1 MRTYNLYKMY
11 LQSLELNGFKSFPDK
26 ISLDFDKGLT
36 CVVGP
41 NGSGKSNIGDAV
53 RWVLGEQSSKSL
65 RGSNMQDVIFSGTQ
79 TRKAGKFAQV
89 TLNIENSDRALNRDD
104 DLVSVSRKLYKNG
117 DSEYIINGEQ
127 VRLKDV
133 IELFMDTGLGKDGY
147 SIIGQGKIADIVSSK
162 STERREIFE
171 EAAGISKFRYKKLE
185 SERKLSHAQDN
196 ILRLNDIL
204 AELES
209 RVGPLK
215 TQSEKAKKYLEL
227 RDVKK
232 DLDVSL
238 SVCRYN
244 ELKEK
249 LSGLEDK
256 LLTAQ
261 SEYETLSR
269 ELDEL
274 DESIDKSNLERAG
287 CNDKIDSL
295 REKIR
300 LAEQE
305 HGDINAKI
313 AVLHNDIEH
322 INSQIVENTLSV
334 KEFDSSSESFKLKIE
349 EKEAELAKLRDQI
362 DALNKQT
369 EKTQEELYG
378 TESKETEFDQGI
390 KQNSQNINSLYIKKS
405 ELEFTIANEQNN
417 IIEYEKQISEGEKYI
432 AEAEQEQNRI
442 LKERT
447 EINVAFSAAQ
457 EKLNEHSN
465 RISGFTKLFDSK
477 QSQYE
482 AKSGEFNSLKLKIG
496 ELKNRLLILSDLE
509 NSMEGFSASVKQ
521 IIKVSKAGR
530 ISGILG
536 SVAQIVT
543 VDAKYSIAIETALGA
558 AMQNIVVEN
567 EETAKRCIRHL
578 KEIKGG
584 RATFLPLTSIK
595 PRELNVNHL
604 NFSQGFISTADKLV
618 SFDDKYKNII
628 SNLLGRIVVTEDLDS
643 AVVIAKANNYSFKIV
658 TLDGQIINAGGSFT
672 GGSASRSTG
681 ILSRKNEIDKINA
694 ELLKS
699 QNENEKL
706 EKELIGLKEEITKL
720 KFDIDGEREIQ
731 NEHKEDMVRF
741 ESELTRLSDL
751 SRQYD
756 SRLDDYDSQIDSL
769 NKRIAK
775 AKETVKASSE
785 ELVLTEEN
793 IKAYEKKTSD
803 SLSRL
808 QSYKDK
814 RQELSAKLSN
824 LKIETISLSKDEQT
838 ILLSIEQIKESV
850 DNSNNMK
857 VKLSLKIM
865 EQKEQISAKEKEIG
879 DLKSAAQSSD
889 ESIKNAEKEIKL
901 CQAQYQTLEAKSSK
915 LRAYQKIKISERENV
930 SREIERSGEKKL
942 SVENEIEKILSALYD
957 EYELTR
963 SEALK
968 LSRPVENIS
977 EATKELNSIKNKIRA
992 LGSVNID
999 SIEEYKEVSERYE
1012 FLSSQL
1018 KDVLKSKADLEK
1030 LIADLT
1036 EQMIAIFSD
1045 NFNKINEN
1053 FKVIFSELF
1062 GGGSGELV
1070 LTDPEHILESGIEI
1084 KVAPPGKVIKNLLS
1098 LSGGEQAFVAIAIYF
1113 AILKVK
1119 PSPFCILDEI
1129 EAALDDVNVTKY
1141 AQYLRNFSDKT
1152 QFILVSHR
1160 RGTMEE
1166 ADVLYGVT
1174 MQEKGVSKLLRLD
1187 ASQTQIE
1194 MD

>member
-1 MRTYNLYKMY
+1 MY

-79 TRKAGKFAQV
+79 SRKAGKFAQV

-133 IELFMDTGLGKDGY
+133 LELFMDTGLGKDGY

-185 SERKLSHAQDN
+185 SERKLLHAQDN

-238 SVCRYN
+238 SVYRYN

-261 SEYETLSR
+261 NEYETLAR

-274 DESIDKSNLERAG
+274 DENIDKSNLERAEF
-287 CNDKIDSL
+287 NDKIDSL
-295 REKIR
+295 RSQIHSV
-300 LAEQE
+300 EQQKGE
-305 HGDINAKI
+305 LNSKI
-313 AVLHNDIEH
+313 AVLQNDIEH
-322 INSQIVENTLSV
+322 INSQIVENTLSI
-334 KEFDSSSESFKLKIE
+334 KDLDSSSEEFKAKIG
-349 EKEAELAKLRDQI
+349 EKESELSKIREQLDLVNNRSAE
-362 DALNKQT
+362 
-369 EKTQEELYG
+369 TQEELYG
-378 TESKETEFDQGI
+378 IESKESEFDQGI
-390 KQNSQNINSLYIKKS
+390 QQNSQNINALYIKKS
-405 ELEFTIANEQNN
+405 ELEFTVANEQTN
-417 IIEYEKQISEGEKYI
+417 IGEYEKQIIEGKKYI
-432 AEAEQEQNRI
+432 AEAEEEQKRI
-442 LKERT
+442 LKERAD
-447 EINVAFSAAQ
+447 INAAFLAVD
-457 EKLNEHSN
+457 EKLAEYTN
-465 RISGFTKLFDSK
+465 RISGFVKLYESK
-477 QSQYE
+477 KNQHESKTT
-482 AKSGEFNSLKLKIG
+482 AFNSLRLKIG

-509 NSMEGFSASVKQ
+509 NSMEGFSSSVKQ
-521 IIKVSKAGR
+521 IIKASKSGR
-530 ISGILG
+530 ISGISG
-536 SVAQIVT
+536 SVAQLIT
-543 VDAKYSIAIETALGA
+543 VEPKYSLAIETALGA
-558 AMQNIVVEN
+558 AMQNVVVEN

-578 KEIKGG
+578 KEIRGG

-595 PRELNVNHL
+595 PREFNVSQIDK
-604 NFSQGFISTADKLV
+604 FQGFVSTADKLV
-618 SFDDKYKNII
+618 RYDLKYKNII
-628 SNLLGRIVVTEDLDS
+628 SNLLERIVVAEDLDS
-643 AVVIAKANNYSFKIV
+643 AAAIAKSNNYTFKIV
-658 TLDGQIINAGGSFT
+658 TLDGQVINAGGSFT

-681 ILSRKNEIDKINA
+681 ILSRKNEIDELRA
-694 ELLKS
+694 ELLKV
-699 QNENEKL
+699 QGEEEKL
-706 EKELIGLKEEITKL
+706 AKELDTLKEEITKL
-720 KFDIDGEREIQ
+720 EFNIDGEREIQ
-731 NEHKEDMVRF
+731 NEHKEDKVRF
-741 ESELTRLSDL
+741 EAELTRLSDL
-751 SRQYD
+751 SKQYD
-756 SRLDDYDSQIDSL
+756 NRLDDYESQIESF
-769 NKRIAK
+769 KQKIAK
-775 AKETVKASSE
+775 SKETIVISSE
-785 ELVLTEEN
+785 ELISTEEN
-793 IKAYEKKTSD
+793 IKAYEKKASD

-808 QSYKDK
+808 RSYKDK
-814 RQELSAKLSN
+814 REELSAKLSG
-824 LKIETISLSKDEQT
+824 LKIETISLTKDEQT
-838 ILLSIEQIKESV
+838 ILLSIEQIKESAE
-850 DNSNNMK
+850 NSNNMK

-865 EQKEQISAKEKEIG
+865 EQKEQISAKEKEID
-879 DLKSAAQSSD
+879 DLRSAIESSKKNI
-889 ESIKNAEKEIKL
+889 ESAENEIKS
-901 CQAQYQTLEAKSSK
+901 CQAQYQTLEAQSAK
-915 LRAYQKIKISERENV
+915 LRSYQKIKISERENV
-930 SREIERSGEKKL
+930 SRELERSSEKKVN
-942 SVENEIEKILSALYD
+942 VENEIDKILTSLYE

-968 LSRPVENIS
+968 LSQPIENIS
-977 EATKELNSIKNKIRA
+977 AATKELNSIKNKIRA

-999 SIEEYKEVSERYE
+999 AIEEYREVSERYE
-1012 FLSSQL
+1012 FLSHQL
-1018 KDVLKSKADLEK
+1018 KDVLKSKAELEK

-1036 EQMIAIFSD
+1036 EEMIAIFSD
-1045 NFNKINEN
+1045 SFNKINEN

-1070 LTDPEHILESGIEI
+1070 LTDPENLLESGIEI

-1187 ASQTQIE
+1187 SGQTQIE
-1194 MD
+1194 VD

>member
-1 MRTYNLYKMY
+1 MY

-79 TRKAGKFAQV
+79 TRKPGKFAQV

-133 IELFMDTGLGKDGY
+133 LELFMDTGLGKDGY

-204 AELES
+204 AELEG

-238 SVCRYN
+238 SVYRYN
-244 ELKEK
+244 ELRDK

-261 SEYETLSR
+261 NEYEVLTR

-274 DESIDKSNLERAG
+274 DESIDKSNLERAE

-295 REKIR
+295 RSQIHSI
-300 LAEQE
+300 EQQRGE
-305 HGDINAKI
+305 LNAKI
-313 AVLHNDIEH
+313 AVLQNDIEH
-322 INSQIVENTLSV
+322 INSQIVENTLSI
-334 KEFDSSSESFKLKIE
+334 KELDSSSEDFKAKID
-349 EKEAELAKLRDQI
+349 EKESELAKIREQLDS
-362 DALNKQT
+362 ANKQT
-369 EKTQEELYG
+369 QETQEELYG
-378 TESKETEFDQGI
+378 IESKESEFDRGI
-390 KQNSQNINSLYIKKS
+390 KQNSQSINALYIKKS
-405 ELEFTIANEQNN
+405 ELEFTVANEQNN
-417 IIEYEKQISEGEKYI
+417 IGEYEKQISEGEKYI
-432 AEAEQEQNRI
+432 TEAEEEQKRI
-442 LKERT
+442 LKERAET
-447 EINVAFSAAQ
+447 NAAYLSIK
-457 EKLNEHSN
+457 EKLAEYTN
-465 RISGFTKLFDSK
+465 RISGYTKLYDSK
-477 QSQYE
+477 RSQHE
-482 AKSGEFNSLKLKIG
+482 AKTTAFNSLQLKIG
-496 ELKNRLLILSDLE
+496 DLKNRLLILSDLE
-509 NSMEGFSASVKQ
+509 NSMEGFSSSVKQ
-521 IIKVSKAGR
+521 IIKASKAGR
-530 ISGILG
+530 ISGISG
-536 SVAQIVT
+536 SVAQLIT
-543 VDAKYSIAIETALGA
+543 VDAKFSLAIETALGA
-558 AMQNIVVEN
+558 AMQNVVVEN

-578 KEIKGG
+578 KEIRGG

-595 PRELNVNHL
+595 PRELNL
-604 NFSQGFISTADKLV
+604 SQIDKSQGFISTADKLV
-618 SFDDKYKNII
+618 RYDPRYKNII
-628 SNLLGRIVVTEDLDS
+628 SNLLGRIVVAEDLDS
-643 AVVIAKANNYSFKIV
+643 AATIAKSNNYTFKVV
-658 TLDGQIINAGGSFT
+658 TLDGQVINAGGSFT

-681 ILSRKNEIDKINA
+681 ILSRKNEIDKLNA

-699 QNENEKL
+699 QEEKEKL
-706 EKELIGLKEEITKL
+706 ANELTVLKEEITKL
-720 KFDIDGEREIQ
+720 QFDIDGEREIQ

-741 ESELTRLSDL
+741 EAELTRLTDL
-751 SRQYD
+751 SKQYD
-756 SRLDDYDSQIDSL
+756 NRLDDYDSQIENFKQKITKS
-769 NKRIAK
+769 
-775 AKETVKASSE
+775 KETVKTSSE
-785 ELVLTEEN
+785 ELVHTEKS
-793 IKAYEKKTSD
+793 IKDYEKKASD

-814 RQELSAKLSN
+814 REELSGKLSS

-838 ILLSIEQIKESV
+838 VLLSIEQIKESAE
-850 DNSNNMK
+850 NSNNMK

-865 EQKEQISAKEKEIG
+865 EQKEQISVKEKEIS
-879 DLKSAAQSSD
+879 DLRSDIESSK
-889 ESIKNAEKEIKL
+889 ENIQNAENEIKS

-915 LRAYQKIKISERENV
+915 LRSYQKIKMSERENV
-930 SREIERSGEKKL
+930 SRELERSGEKKV
-942 SVENEIEKILSALYD
+942 SVESEIEKILSSLYE

-968 LSRPVENIS
+968 LAQPLENIS

-1012 FLSSQL
+1012 FLSHQL
-1018 KDVLKSKADLEK
+1018 KDVLKSKAELER

-1036 EQMIAIFSD
+1036 EEMIAIFFDS
-1045 NFNKINEN
+1045 FNKINEN

-1070 LTDPEHILESGIEI
+1070 LTDPENILESGIEI

-1174 MQEKGVSKLLRLD
+1174 MQEKGISKLLRLD
-1187 ASQTQIE
+1187 VGQTHIE

>member
-1 MRTYNLYKMY
+1 MY

-204 AELES
+204 SELES

-238 SVCRYN
+238 SVYKYN
-244 ELKEK
+244 EFKEK
-249 LSGLEDK
+249 LSGLEEK

-261 SEYETLSR
+261 NEYEVLTR

-295 REKIR
+295 REKIH
-300 LAEQE
+300 LAEQG

-313 AVLHNDIEH
+313 AVLQNDIEH

-334 KEFDSSSESFKLKIE
+334 KEFDSSSEDFKVKIE
-349 EKEAELAKLRDQI
+349 EKEAELAKIRDQI
-362 DALNKQT
+362 DTLNKQT
-369 EKTQEELYG
+369 EKTQEELFG
-378 TESKETEFDQGI
+378 TESKESEFDQGL

-417 IIEYEKQISEGEKYI
+417 ISEYEKQILEGEKYI
-432 AEAEQEQNRI
+432 AEAEQEQNKI

-465 RISGFTKLFDSK
+465 RILGFTKLFDSK
-477 QSQYE
+477 QSQYDE
-482 AKSGEFNSLKLKIG
+482 KAGEFNSIKLKIG
-496 ELKNRLLILSDLE
+496 ELKNRLLILRDLE
-509 NSMEGFSASVKQ
+509 NSLEGFSASVKQ
-521 IIKVSKAGR
+521 IIKASKSGR

-536 SVAQIVT
+536 SVAQIIT

-595 PRELNVNHL
+595 PRELNANHL
-604 NFSQGFISTADKLV
+604 NSFQGFISTADKLV

-628 SNLLGRIVVTEDLDS
+628 SNLLGRIVVAEDLDS

-658 TLDGQIINAGGSFT
+658 TLDGQVINAGGSFT

-681 ILSRKNEIDKINA
+681 ILSRKNEIDKINS

-706 EKELIGLKEEITKL
+706 DKELTGLKEEITKL
-720 KFDIDGEREIQ
+720 KFDIDGERAIQ

-751 SRQYD
+751 SKQYD
-756 SRLDDYDSQIDSL
+756 NRLDNYDSQIDSF
-769 NKRIAK
+769 NKKIIK
-775 AKETVKASSE
+775 AKETVKASSD

-793 IKAYEKKTSD
+793 IKAYEKKASD

-824 LKIETISLSKDEQT
+824 LKIEAISLSKDEQT
-838 ILLSIEQIKESV
+838 ILLSVEQIKESV
-850 DNSNNMK
+850 ENSNNMK

-865 EQKEQISAKEKEIG
+865 EQKEQISIKEEEIK
-879 DLKSAAQSSD
+879 DLKSAAKSSE
-889 ESIKNAEKEIKL
+889 ESIKDAEKEIKL
-901 CQAQYQTLEAKSSK
+901 CQSQYQTLEAQSSK

-942 SVENEIEKILSALYD
+942 SVENEIEKILSSLYD

-1012 FLSSQL
+1012 FLSTQL

-1053 FKVIFSELF
+1053 FKVIFAELF

>member
-1 MRTYNLYKMY
+1 MY

-79 TRKAGKFAQV
+79 TRKPGKFAQV

-133 IELFMDTGLGKDGY
+133 LELFMDTGLGKDGY

-238 SVCRYN
+238 SVYRYN
-244 ELKEK
+244 ALKEK

-274 DESIDKSNLERAG
+274 DESIDKSNLERAEY
-287 CNDKIDSL
+287 NNKIDSL
-295 REKIR
+295 RESIHSI
-300 LAEQE
+300 EQKRGE
-305 HGDINAKI
+305 VNSKI
-313 AVLHNDIEH
+313 AVLQNDIEH
-322 INSQIVENTLSV
+322 IDSQIVENTLSI
-334 KEFDSSSESFKLKIE
+334 KELDYNSDDFKSKID
-349 EKEAELAKLRDQI
+349 EKESELLRIREQ
-362 DALNKQT
+362 LFSVNKQL
-369 EKTQEELYG
+369 EKTQNELYG
-378 TESKETEFDQGI
+378 TQNKESEFDQGL
-390 KQNSQNINSLYIKKS
+390 KQNSQNINALYIKKS
-405 ELEFTIANEQNN
+405 ELEFTVANEKSN
-417 IIEYEKQISEGEKYI
+417 IREYEKQISEGQKYI
-432 AEAEQEQNRI
+432 SETEEEQQKI
-442 LKERT
+442 LKERS
-447 EINVAFSAAQ
+447 EINVALSAAQ
-457 EKLNEHSN
+457 EKLAEYTN
-465 RISGFTKLFDSK
+465 RISGFTKLCDSK
-477 QSQYE
+477 KTQYE
-482 AKSGEFNSLKLKIG
+482 SKTTAFNSLQLKIG
-496 ELKNRLLILSDLE
+496 ELKNKLLILNDLE
-509 NSMEGFSASVKQ
+509 NSLEGFSSSVKH
-521 IIKVSKAGR
+521 IIKASKSGR
-530 ISGILG
+530 ISGISG
-536 SVAQIVT
+536 SVAQLIT
-543 VDAKYSIAIETALGA
+543 VEPKYSIAIETALGA
-558 AMQNIVVEN
+558 AMQNVVVEN

-578 KEIKGG
+578 KEIRGG

-595 PRELNVNHL
+595 PRELNVSHIGL
-604 NFSQGFISTADKLV
+604 SQGFISTADKLV
-618 SFDDKYKNII
+618 SFDSKYKNVI
-628 SNLLGRIVVTEDLDS
+628 SNLLGRIVVAEDLDS
-643 AVVIAKANNYSFKIV
+643 AAVIAKSNNYNFKIV
-658 TLDGQIINAGGSFT
+658 TIDGQVINAGGSFT

-681 ILSRKNEIDKINA
+681 ILSRKNEIDKLNG
-694 ELLKS
+694 ELFKS
-699 QNENEKL
+699 EKDKDKL
-706 EKELIGLKEEITKL
+706 EAQLIVLKEEITKL
-720 KFDIDGEREIQ
+720 QFDIDGERDLQ
-731 NEHKEDMVRF
+731 NEHKEDKVRF
-741 ESELTRLSDL
+741 ESELTRLADL
-751 SRQYD
+751 SKQYD
-756 SRLDDYDSQIDSL
+756 NRLDDYDSQIENFKL
-769 NKRIAK
+769 KIAK
-775 AKETVKASSE
+775 SKLTVKTSSD
-785 ELVLTEEN
+785 ELIKTEED
-793 IKAYEKKTSD
+793 IKAYEKKASD

-814 RQELSAKLSN
+814 REELSAKLSG
-824 LKIETISLSKDEQT
+824 LKIDTISLSKDEQT
-838 ILLSIEQIKESV
+838 VLLAIEQIKESAE
-850 DNSNNMK
+850 NSNSMK
-857 VKLSLKIM
+857 VKLNLKIM
-865 EQKEQISAKEKEIG
+865 EQKEQISVKEKEIE
-879 DLKSAAQSSD
+879 DLKSIIENSK
-889 ESIKNAEKEIKL
+889 ENIENAEGEIRS
-901 CQAQYQTLEAKSSK
+901 CQTQYQTLEAKSSK
-915 LRAYQKIKISERENV
+915 LRSYQKIKISERENV
-930 SREIERSGEKKL
+930 SRELERSSEKKV
-942 SVENEIEKILSALYD
+942 SVENEIDKILSSLYE

-963 SEALK
+963 SEALEIAK
-968 LSRPVENIS
+968 PLENIS
-977 EATKELNSIKNKIRA
+977 EAKKEQNLLKNKIRA
-992 LGSVNID
+992 LGSVNIAA
-999 SIEEYKEVSERYE
+999 IEEYKEVSERYE
-1012 FLSSQL
+1012 FLSHQL

-1036 EQMIAIFSD
+1036 EEMIAIFSD
-1045 NFNKINEN
+1045 SFNKINDN
-1053 FKVIFSELF
+1053 FKLIFAELF

-1070 LTDPEHILESGIEI
+1070 LNDPENILESGIEI

-1129 EAALDDVNVTKY
+1129 EAALDDVNVY
-1141 AQYLRNFSDKT
+1141 RFAAYLRRMTDNT
-1152 QFILVSHR
+1152 QSILITHR

-1174 MQEKGVSKLLRLD
+1174 MQDEGISKLLELRSTEVAEKLGID
-1187 ASQTQIE
+1187 SK
-1194 MD
+1194 

>member
-1 MRTYNLYKMY
+1 MP
-11 LQSLELNGFKSFPDK
+11 S
-26 ISLDFDKGLT
+26 
-36 CVVGP
+36 
-41 NGSGKSNIGDAV
+41 
-53 RWVLGEQSSKSL
+53 
-65 RGSNMQDVIFSGTQ
+65 
-79 TRKAGKFAQV
+79 
-89 TLNIENSDRALNRDD
+89 
-104 DLVSVSRKLYKNG
+104 
-117 DSEYIINGEQ
+117 
-127 VRLKDV
+127 
-133 IELFMDTGLGKDGY
+133 
-147 SIIGQGKIADIVSSK
+147 
-162 STERREIFE
+162 
-171 EAAGISKFRYKKLE
+171 
-185 SERKLSHAQDN
+185 
-196 ILRLNDIL
+196 
-204 AELES
+204 
-209 RVGPLK
+209 
-215 TQSEKAKKYLEL
+215 
-227 RDVKK
+227 
-232 DLDVSL
+232 
-238 SVCRYN
+238 
-244 ELKEK
+244 
-249 LSGLEDK
+249 
-256 LLTAQ
+256 
-261 SEYETLSR
+261 
-269 ELDEL
+269 
-274 DESIDKSNLERAG
+274 
-287 CNDKIDSL
+287 
-295 REKIR
+295 
-300 LAEQE
+300 
-305 HGDINAKI
+305 
-313 AVLHNDIEH
+313 
-322 INSQIVENTLSV
+322 
-334 KEFDSSSESFKLKIE
+334 
-349 EKEAELAKLRDQI
+349 
-362 DALNKQT
+362 
-369 EKTQEELYG
+369 
-378 TESKETEFDQGI
+378 
-390 KQNSQNINSLYIKKS
+390 
-405 ELEFTIANEQNN
+405 
-417 IIEYEKQISEGEKYI
+417 
-432 AEAEQEQNRI
+432 
-442 LKERT
+442 
-447 EINVAFSAAQ
+447 
-457 EKLNEHSN
+457 
-465 RISGFTKLFDSK
+465 
-477 QSQYE
+477 
-482 AKSGEFNSLKLKIG
+482 
-496 ELKNRLLILSDLE
+496 
-509 NSMEGFSASVKQ
+509 
-521 IIKVSKAGR
+521 
-530 ISGILG
+530 
-536 SVAQIVT
+536 
-543 VDAKYSIAIETALGA
+543 
-558 AMQNIVVEN
+558 
-567 EETAKRCIRHL
+567 

-595 PRELNVNHL
+595 PRELNANHL
-604 NFSQGFISTADKLV
+604 NSFQGFISTADKLV

-628 SNLLGRIVVTEDLDS
+628 SNLLGRIVVAEDLDS

-658 TLDGQIINAGGSFT
+658 TLDGQVINAGGSFT

-681 ILSRKNEIDKINA
+681 ILSRKNEIDKINS

-706 EKELIGLKEEITKL
+706 DKELTGLKEEITKL
-720 KFDIDGEREIQ
+720 KFDIDGERAIQ

-751 SRQYD
+751 SKQYD
-756 SRLDDYDSQIDSL
+756 NRLDNYDSQIDSF
-769 NKRIAK
+769 NKKIIK
-775 AKETVKASSE
+775 AKETVKASSD

-793 IKAYEKKTSD
+793 IKAYEKKASD

-808 QSYKDK
+808 QSY
-814 RQELSAKLSN
+814 
-824 LKIETISLSKDEQT
+824 IEAISLSKDEQT
-838 ILLSIEQIKESV
+838 ILLSVEQIKESV
-850 DNSNNMK
+850 ENSNNMK

-865 EQKEQISAKEKEIG
+865 EQKEQISIKEEEIK
-879 DLKSAAQSSD
+879 DLKSAAKSSE
-889 ESIKNAEKEIKL
+889 ESIKDAEKEIKL
-901 CQAQYQTLEAKSSK
+901 CQSQYQTLEAQSSE

-942 SVENEIEKILSALYD
+942 SVENEIEKILSSLYD

-1012 FLSSQL
+1012 FLSTQL

-1053 FKVIFSELF
+1053 FKVIFAELF

>member
-1 MRTYNLYKMY
+1 MY

-79 TRKAGKFAQV
+79 TRKPGKFAQV
-89 TLNIENSDRALNRDD
+89 TLNIENSDRALGRDD

-133 IELFMDTGLGKDGY
+133 LELFMDTGLGKDGY

-232 DLDVSL
+232 ELDVSL
-238 SVCRYN
+238 SVYRYN

-261 SEYETLSR
+261 NEYETLSR

-274 DESIDKSNLERAG
+274 DESIDKSNLERAEY
-287 CNDKIDSL
+287 NNKIDSL
-295 REKIR
+295 REQIHS
-300 LAEQE
+300 AEQQRGE
-305 HGDINAKI
+305 LNAKI
-313 AVLHNDIEH
+313 AVLQNDIEH
-322 INSQIVENTLSV
+322 IDSLIVENTLSI
-334 KEFDSSSESFKLKIE
+334 KELDSSSEDFKAKID
-349 EKEAELAKLRDQI
+349 EKESELTKIRNQ
-362 DALNKQT
+362 LNAVNRQT
-369 EKTQEELYG
+369 EETQKELYG
-378 TESKETEFDQGI
+378 IESKESEFDQGL
-390 KQNSQNINSLYIKKS
+390 KQNSQSINALYIKKS
-405 ELEFTIANEQNN
+405 ELEFTIANEKTN
-417 IIEYEKQISEGEKYI
+417 ISEYEKQISEGEKYI
-432 AEAEQEQNRI
+432 YEAEEEQKRI
-442 LKERT
+442 LKERV
-447 EINVAFSAAQ
+447 EINAAYSAAQ
-457 EKLNEHSN
+457 EKLAEYTN
-465 RISGFTKLFDSK
+465 RISGFTKLYESK
-477 QSQYE
+477 RGQYE
-482 AKSGEFNSLKLKIG
+482 AKTTAFNALQLKVG
-496 ELKNRLLILSDLE
+496 ELKNRLLILNDLE
-509 NSMEGFSASVKQ
+509 NSMEGFSSSVKQ
-521 IIKVSKAGR
+521 IIKASQAGR
-530 ISGILG
+530 IRGISG
-536 SVAQIVT
+536 SVAQLIT
-543 VDAKYSIAIETALGA
+543 AEPKYSIAIETALGA
-558 AMQNIVVEN
+558 AMQNVVVEN

-578 KEIKGG
+578 KEIRGG

-595 PRELNVNHL
+595 PRELNVSHINA
-604 NFSQGFISTADKLV
+604 SQGFISTADKLV
-618 SFDDKYKNII
+618 SFDPKYKNII
-628 SNLLGRIVVTEDLDS
+628 SNLLGRIVVAEDLDS
-643 AVVIAKANNYSFKIV
+643 AAIIAKSNNYSFKIV
-658 TLDGQIINAGGSFT
+658 TLDGQVINAGGSFT

-681 ILSRKNEIDKINA
+681 ILSRKNEIDELSA

-699 QNENEKL
+699 QEEKEKL
-706 EKELIGLKEEITKL
+706 SKELTVLKEEITKL
-720 KFDIDGEREIQ
+720 QFDIDGEREIQ

-741 ESELTRLSDL
+741 EAELTRLTDL
-751 SRQYD
+751 SKQYD
-756 SRLDDYDSQIDSL
+756 NRLDDYDSQIE
-769 NKRIAK
+769 NFNQRILK
-775 AKETVKASSE
+775 SKETVKISSE
-785 ELVLTEEN
+785 ELAHTEES
-793 IKAYEKKTSD
+793 IKAYEKEATD
-803 SLSRL
+803 GLSRL
-808 QSYKDK
+808 QSFKDK
-814 RQELSAKLSN
+814 REELSEKLSR

-838 ILLSIEQIKESV
+838 VFLAIEQIKESAE
-850 DNSNNMK
+850 NSNNMK

-879 DLKSAAQSSD
+879 DLKSVIESSK
-889 ESIKNAEKEIKL
+889 ENIENSENEIKS
-901 CQAQYQTLEAKSSK
+901 CQAQYQTLEAKSAK
-915 LRAYQKIKISERENV
+915 LRSYQKIKISERENV
-930 SREIERSGEKKL
+930 SRELERSSEKKV
-942 SVENEIEKILSALYD
+942 SVESEIEKILTSLYE

-963 SEALK
+963 SEALSQAK
-968 LSRPVENIS
+968 PLENIS
-977 EATKELNSIKNKIRA
+977 EAKKEQNLIKNKIRA

-999 SIEEYKEVSERYE
+999 AIEEYKEVSERYE
-1012 FLSSQL
+1012 FLSHQL
-1018 KDVLKSKADLEK
+1018 KDVLKSKAELEK

-1036 EQMIAIFSD
+1036 EEMIAIFSD
-1045 NFNKINEN
+1045 SFNKINDN

-1070 LTDPEHILESGIEI
+1070 LTDPENILESGIEI

-1187 ASQTQIE
+1187 ASQTHIE

>member
-1 MRTYNLYKMY
+1 MY

-79 TRKAGKFAQV
+79 TRKPGKFAQV

-117 DSEYIINGEQ
+117 DSEYIINGDQ

-133 IELFMDTGLGKDGY
+133 LELFMDTGLGKDGY

-238 SVCRYN
+238 SVYRYN

-274 DESIDKSNLERAG
+274 DESIDKSNLERAEY
-287 CNDKIDSL
+287 NNKIDSL
-295 REKIR
+295 RESIHSI
-300 LAEQE
+300 EQKRGE
-305 HGDINAKI
+305 VNSKI
-313 AVLHNDIEH
+313 AVLQNDIEH
-322 INSQIVENTLSV
+322 IDSQIVENTLSI
-334 KEFDSSSESFKLKIE
+334 KELDYNSDDFKSKID
-349 EKEAELAKLRDQI
+349 EKESELLRIREQ
-362 DALNKQT
+362 LSSVNKQL
-369 EKTQEELYG
+369 EKTQNELYG
-378 TESKETEFDQGI
+378 TQNKESEFDQGL
-390 KQNSQNINSLYIKKS
+390 KQNSQNINALYIKKS
-405 ELEFTIANEQNN
+405 ELEFTVANEKSN
-417 IIEYEKQISEGEKYI
+417 IREYEKQISEGQKYI
-432 AEAEQEQNRI
+432 SETEEEQQKI
-442 LKERT
+442 LKERS
-447 EINVAFSAAQ
+447 EINVALSAAQ
-457 EKLNEHSN
+457 EKLAEYTN
-465 RISGFTKLFDSK
+465 RISGFTKLCDSK
-477 QSQYE
+477 KTQYE
-482 AKSGEFNSLKLKIG
+482 SKTTDFNSLQLKIG
-496 ELKNRLLILSDLE
+496 ELKNRLLILNDLE
-509 NSMEGFSASVKQ
+509 NSLEGFSSSVKH
-521 IIKVSKAGR
+521 IIKASKSGR
-530 ISGILG
+530 ISGISG
-536 SVAQIVT
+536 SVAQLIT
-543 VDAKYSIAIETALGA
+543 VEPKYSIAIETALGA
-558 AMQNIVVEN
+558 AMQNVVVEN

-578 KEIKGG
+578 KEIRGG

-595 PRELNVNHL
+595 PRELNVSHIGL
-604 NFSQGFISTADKLV
+604 SQGFISTADKLV
-618 SFDDKYKNII
+618 SFDSKYKNVI
-628 SNLLGRIVVTEDLDS
+628 SNLLGRIVVAEDLDS
-643 AVVIAKANNYSFKIV
+643 AAVIAKSNNYNFKIV
-658 TLDGQIINAGGSFT
+658 TIDGQVINAGGSFT

-681 ILSRKNEIDKINA
+681 ILSRKNEIDKLNG
-694 ELLKS
+694 ELFKS
-699 QNENEKL
+699 EKDKDKL
-706 EKELIGLKEEITKL
+706 EAQLIVLKEEITKL
-720 KFDIDGEREIQ
+720 QFDIDGERDLQ
-731 NEHKEDMVRF
+731 NEHKEDKVRF
-741 ESELTRLSDL
+741 ESELTRLADL
-751 SRQYD
+751 SKQYD
-756 SRLDDYDSQIDSL
+756 NRLDDYDSQIENFKL
-769 NKRIAK
+769 KIAK
-775 AKETVKASSE
+775 SKLTVKTSSD
-785 ELVLTEEN
+785 ELIKTEED
-793 IKAYEKKTSD
+793 IKAYEKKASD

-814 RQELSAKLSN
+814 REELSAKLSG
-824 LKIETISLSKDEQT
+824 LKIDTISLSKDEQT
-838 ILLSIEQIKESV
+838 VLLAIEQIEESAE
-850 DNSNNMK
+850 NSNSMK
-857 VKLSLKIM
+857 VKLNLKIM
-865 EQKEQISAKEKEIG
+865 EQKEQISVKEKEIE
-879 DLKSAAQSSD
+879 DLKSIIENSK
-889 ESIKNAEKEIKL
+889 ENIENAEGEIRS
-901 CQAQYQTLEAKSSK
+901 CQTQYQTLEAKSSK
-915 LRAYQKIKISERENV
+915 LRSYQKIKISERENV
-930 SREIERSGEKKL
+930 SRELERSSEKKV
-942 SVENEIEKILSALYD
+942 SVENEIDKILSSLYE

-963 SEALK
+963 SEALEIAK
-968 LSRPVENIS
+968 PLENIS
-977 EATKELNSIKNKIRA
+977 EAKKEQNLLKNKIRA
-992 LGSVNID
+992 LGSVNIAA
-999 SIEEYKEVSERYE
+999 IEEYKEVSERYE
-1012 FLSSQL
+1012 FLSHQL

-1036 EQMIAIFSD
+1036 EEMIAIFSD
-1045 NFNKINEN
+1045 SFNKINDN
-1053 FKVIFSELF
+1053 FKLIFAELF

-1070 LTDPEHILESGIEI
+1070 LNDPENILESGIEI

-1174 MQEKGVSKLLRLD
+1174 MQEKGVSKLLKLD
-1187 ASQTQIE
+1187 AGQTQIE
-1194 MD
+1194 VDQEG